1 MRVPVI
7 ADVRGDL
14 DALRSV
20 LAAIDR
26 CEADQIWCLGDIV
39 GLGAT
44 TPVEVVDLVRERCAS
59 ALAGNHDRRGTGQ
72 LTPDMLPLPRQRAQL
87 QGQRRALSNDQLAW
101 LGSPPQ
107 PLNPASRTRLVD
119 TENSTACGPP
129 PGASAAAVELSLLL
143 RRSGTGAVP
152 AQPTPGLSGRD
163 PGGRWAVCSACPQEQ
178 VRLRLPPRVSPSF
191 HCESRPSSWSTSAS
205 TPALA
210 RIMQARG
217 TARPRVPR
225 IPGLPASGL
234 TGASG
239 HQSGSRT
246 CRSDR

>member
-205 TPALA
+205 TRALA
-210 RIMQARG
+210 RIMQHGER
-217 TARPRVPR
+217 RVPEFR
-225 IPGLPASGL
+225 AYQDCQPLG
-234 TGASG
+234 
-239 HQSGSRT
+239 
-246 CRSDR
+246 

>member
-129 PGASAAAVELSLLL
+129 PGASAA
-143 RRSGTGAVP
+143 RRGAVP
-152 AQPTPGLSGRD
+152 AVAPERDWRRARATHSGPVGAGSWRALGRLFCLSTR
-163 PGGRWAVCSACPQEQ
+163 ASAAPAPAESFAL
-178 VRLRLPPRVSPSF
+178 VPLREPAKLVVDFRF
-191 HCESRPSSWSTSAS
+191 HTSAS
-205 TPALA
+205 TDH
-210 RIMQARG
+210 
-217 TARPRVPR
+217 
-225 IPGLPASGL
+225 ASTGN
-234 TGASG
+234 GASPSSA
-239 HQSGSRT
+239 QSGYVGALV
-246 CRSDR
+246 

>member
-119 TENSTACGPP
+119 TENRRHADRRQERRRPPWSCPCCCAGAGLAPCPRNPLRACRGGILAGAGPSVLP
-129 PGASAAAVELSLLL
+129 VHKSKCGSGS
-143 RRSGTGAVP
+143 RREF
-152 AQPTPGLSGRD
+152 R
-163 PGGRWAVCSACPQEQ
+163 
-178 VRLRLPPRVSPSF
+178 PRSI
-191 HCESRPSSWSTSAS
+191 
-205 TPALA
+205 A
-210 RIMQARG
+210 RAGQARG
-217 TARPRVPR
+217 R
-225 IPGLPASGL
+225 LPL
-234 TGASG
+234 P
-239 HQSGSRT
+239 HER
-246 CRSDR
+246 